1 MQVRRDHADGIAAVG
16 VNPILPGYIPITL
29 GNNSTS
35 DMQYSLMQCFFGPP
49 QTTKVSKVDRLLPLA
64 RTPPRG
70 HHFFS
75 VKVSCW
81 GCGETVNA
89 MKAHLWWQRMYRA
102 ARWNVAK
109 SAIFCLSTGTVLGLA
124 AVLLSGF
131 NRVSPQQA
139 VAMALP
145 ALMLTIGGMLWILV
159 PDSWT
164 AWRRGFRQGC
174 QVGMR
179 VQLQDSEPDIQVLQ
193 GRS

>member
-1 MQVRRDHADGIAAVG
+1 
-16 VNPILPGYIPITL
+16 
-29 GNNSTS
+29 
-35 DMQYSLMQCFFGPP
+35 
-49 QTTKVSKVDRLLPLA
+49 
-64 RTPPRG
+64 
-70 HHFFS
+70 
-75 VKVSCW
+75 
-81 GCGETVNA
+81 

-109 SAIFCLSTGTVLGLA
+109 SAIFCLSTGTVLGLI
-124 AVLLSGF
+124 AVLLSAF

-139 VAMALP
+139 IALALP